1 MHKWTAEIIL
11 NMVLHGVLV
20 LKSLEIW
27 MVKLHQGGQK

>member
-1 MHKWTAEIIL
+1 MPKWTAEMIL
-11 NMVLHGVLV
+11 NMVLRGVLV